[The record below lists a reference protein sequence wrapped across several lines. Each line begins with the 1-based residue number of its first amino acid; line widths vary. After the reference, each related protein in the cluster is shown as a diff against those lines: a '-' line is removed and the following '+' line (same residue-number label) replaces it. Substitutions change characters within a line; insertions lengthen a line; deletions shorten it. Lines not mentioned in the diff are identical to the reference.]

1 MSAKKS
7 YIINITVSP
16 QELFKMWAVLFLKMD
31 AYMESMGYFHCI
43 PAIQPHISSP
53 QDLYILKY
61 DYKGI
66 SLFRGQRRESN
77 VTERAM

>member
-1 MSAKKS
+1 
-7 YIINITVSP
+7 
-16 QELFKMWAVLFLKMD
+16 MD
-31 AYMESMGYFHCI
+31 AYMEGMGYFHCI

-53 QDLYILKY
+53 QDPYILKY

-66 SLFRGQRRESN
+66 SLFRGQRGESN